1 MAKQQAKRAN
11 KDQENVEEES
21 AQSGSTVVGQNPQG
35 QAEEDHEYGLAS
47 VLYHA
52 LQGVSAARKYT
63 EDARRVGAEELVE
76 FFEECVRE
84 GTARA
89 KQAKSL
95 LVSYA
100 EQTDEDEDED
110 EDEDDDEDDE
120 DET

>member
-11 KDQENVEEES
+11 ENQANTTRGS
-21 AQSGSTVVGQNPQG
+21 AQSGSMPVGNNPPG

-63 EDARRVGAEELVE
+63 EDARRAGAEDLVE

-100 EQTDEDEDED
+100 EETDEDEDDAEGD
-110 EDEDDDEDDE
+110 EEDEDDE
-120 DET
+120 ET

>member
-11 KDQENVEEES
+11 ENQANTTRGS
-21 AQSGSTVVGQNPQG
+21 AQSGSMPVGNNPPG
-35 QAEEDHEYGLAS
+35 EAEEDHEYGLAS

-63 EDARRVGAEELVE
+63 EDARRVGADDLVE

-100 EQTDEDEDED
+100 EETDEDEDDAEGD
-110 EDEDDDEDDE
+110 EEDEDDE
-120 DET
+120 ET